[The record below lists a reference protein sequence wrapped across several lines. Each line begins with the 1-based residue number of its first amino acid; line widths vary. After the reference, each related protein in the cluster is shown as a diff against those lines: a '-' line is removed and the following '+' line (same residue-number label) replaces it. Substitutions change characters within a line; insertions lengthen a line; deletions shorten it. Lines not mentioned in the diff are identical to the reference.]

1 LEAAVR
7 IKELRLLVVLFS
19 LTLACAPGT
28 AQKSETLGAVK
39 QKYLKKEVTLI
50 GPEMDVETAL
60 PVLSAWFVGSES
72 SGYYHADLETQL
84 PASYKGKVAV
94 VVAIQLH
101 DEPSNGE
108 RTNALGEPINLD
120 NTVNPYLDLVVK
132 FDDGKVAMGTAYP
145 STISD
150 EMRFASEQNALAEE
164 LAVKLPSIV
173 GKPAF
178 ACSYSQ
184 LYQSS
189 STLDELL
196 GAHSKQKEIED
207 VPYLTP
213 LKISAAKYYQ
223 ALDAVVLKVIMP
235 DGTEALTISSGE
247 QLTDKSQPFVDRV
260 SGFLLGEIPKKFTPR
275 EIAAIKKQTIF
286 HGMSRDA
293 LYCAMGFPASTNDWG
308 RGGKQLVYSSTL
320 MVYLDNQ
327 KNVVDW
333 QSLEDK

>member
-1 LEAAVR
+1 MHKA
-7 IKELRLLVVLFS
+7 ELRLMVVLFFLS
-19 LTLACAPGT
+19 MASALGT

-39 QKYLKKEVTLI
+39 QKYLNKEVILI
-50 GPEMDVETAL
+50 GPE
-60 PVLSAWFVGSES
+60 LSGWYDGSES
-72 SGYYHADLETQL
+72 SERYHADLETPL
-84 PASYKGKVAV
+84 AASYKGKVAV

-101 DEPSNGE
+101 DEPSYRD
-108 RTNALGEPINLD
+108 RTNALGEPVNLD
-120 NTVNPYLDLVVK
+120 NTVHPYLDLVVK
-132 FDDGKVAMGTAYP
+132 FNDGQVAMGTAYP
-145 STISD
+145 LTIPG
-150 EMRFASEQNALAEE
+150 EVRFASEQNTLAQE

-189 STLDELL
+189 TTLDELL
-196 GAHSKQKEIED
+196 GTHSKLKEIED
-207 VPYLTP
+207 IPYLTP

-223 ALDAVVLKVIMP
+223 AVDAVVLKVTMP
-235 DGTEALTISSGE
+235 DGTEALTISNGE
-247 QLTDKSQPFVDRV
+247 QLTDKSQPFVDRI

-275 EIAAIKKQTIF
+275 EIAAIRKQSIF
-286 HGMSRDA
+286 RGMSGDA
-293 LYCAMGFPASTNDWG
+293 LYCSMGFPASTNDWG